1 MSNVEMEIRQFI
13 KENYIL
19 TGEIGELDAD
29 QSLTD
34 QGIIDSI
41 GVFALVDF
49 IEQTYSVRVADDE
62 MVPENL
68 DSISRI
74 VAFVTKKKNLDNRTA
89 A

>member
-1 MSNVEMEIRQFI
+1 MSNMDTEIREFV

-19 TGEIGELDAD
+19 TGEVTDLDAD

-34 QGIIDSI
+34 LGIIDSI

-49 IEQTYSVRVADDE
+49 IEQSYGVVVADDE
-62 MVPENL
+62 MTPENL
-68 DSISRI
+68 DSINRI
-74 VAFVTKKKNLDNRTA
+74 VAFVTKKKNQDNRTA